1 MHLRCIQQ
9 FHAWYPTDQM
19 NKAARFGRQHAW
31 KFANNDQQYAPDIHK
46 CASNLAHPGKNIGPK
61 PLIFHLARKVQDIAN
76 NLRCLTTFCRAR
88 TN

>member
-46 CASNLAHPGKNIGPK
+46 CASNLAHPGKNVGPK

-76 NLRCLTTFCRAR
+76 NLCRLAPFCGAR